1 MKPSQPPAENRRSR
15 DPTEEPAAEE
25 SVFAHAK
32 RALGTRVRARITAVV
47 DAAISLLQKLRPG
60 GVPAPKEDEDR
71 PRARPDRPR
80 DRDAGT
86 PSVESAAPKPK
97 RWLRALLIYL
107 SVMLVGG
114 MGGGALAYVQFQK
127 QLGLQLEESQR
138 LEAALAKKTRPSAEI
153 RKAFED
159 EQARRAAAEKKLTS
173 TLAEYAESTSDS
185 YNLLESLLGEQLAES
200 RRMEA
205 ALADSEK
212 STAEVRKA
220 LADEQAK
227 RTEAEAKLASTL
239 DEYAKSSAESQK
251 QLDAA
256 EKQLA
261 GLVASDGDS
270 RSIQRETPVSR
281 RTERSRSR
289 TRNVA
294 NCNLDTKN
302 VDALKNCI
310 EEFNR

>member
-1 MKPSQPPAENRRSR
+1 LNPSQPPDENRRSR
-15 DPTEEPAAEE
+15 DPTEQPAAEE

-47 DAAISLLQKLRPG
+47 DGAISLLQKLRPG
-60 GVPAPKEDEDR
+60 GVPDPKEDEDR
-71 PRARPDRPR
+71 PRSRPDRPR
-80 DRDAGT
+80 DRDAGA
-86 PSVESAAPKPK
+86 PPVEAAPKPK
-97 RWLRALLIYL
+97 RRLRALLIYL

-127 QLGLQLEESQR
+127 QLGMQLEESQR

-159 EQARRAAAEKKLTS
+159 EQARRTAAEKKLAA

-185 YNLLESLLGEQLAES
+185 YNLLENMLGEQLAES

-212 STAEVRKA
+212 STAEALKA

-227 RTEAEAKLASTL
+227 RTQTEAKLASTL

-261 GLVASDGDS
+261 GRVASDGDS
-270 RSIQRETPVSR
+270 HSIQRETPVSR

-302 VDALKNCI
+302 VDALKSCI

>member
-1 MKPSQPPAENRRSR
+1 MKPSQPPAENSRSR

-47 DAAISLLQKLRPG
+47 DAAISVLQKLRPG
-60 GVPAPKEDEDR
+60 GVPEPKEDEDR
-71 PRARPDRPR
+71 PRARSDRPR
-80 DRDAGT
+80 DRDGT
-86 PSVESAAPKPK
+86 PPAEAAAPKPK
-97 RWLRALLIYL
+97 RRLRALLIYL
-107 SVMLVGG
+107 GVMLVGG

-138 LEAALAKKTRPSAEI
+138 LEAALAKKTRPSADI

-159 EQARRAAAEKKLTS
+159 EQARRTAAEKKLAA
-173 TLAEYAESTSDS
+173 TLAEYGESTSDS
-185 YNLLESLLGEQLAES
+185 YALLENLLGEQLAES

-212 STAEVRKA
+212 STAEALKA

-227 RTEAEAKLASTL
+227 RTETEAKLASTL
-239 DEYAKSSAESQK
+239 DEYAKSGAESQK
-251 QLDAA
+251 RLDAA
-256 EKQLA
+256 ERQLA
-261 GLVASDGDS
+261 GLVASGGDS
-270 RSIQRETPVSR
+270 GSTQRETPVSR
-281 RTERSRSR
+281 HTERSRPR
-289 TRNVA
+289 TRSVA

-302 VDALKNCI
+302 VDALKSCI

>member
-1 MKPSQPPAENRRSR
+1 LKPAQPPAENHRSR

-60 GVPAPKEDEDR
+60 GVPDPKEDEDR
-71 PRARPDRPR
+71 PRSRPDRPR

-86 PSVESAAPKPK
+86 PPVEAAPKPK
-97 RWLRALLIYL
+97 LRLRALLIYL

-127 QLGLQLEESQR
+127 QLGMRLEESQR

-159 EQARRAAAEKKLTS
+159 EQARRTAAEKKLAA
-173 TLAEYAESTSDS
+173 TLVEYAESTSDS
-185 YNLLESLLGEQLAES
+185 YALLENMLGEQLAES

-212 STAEVRKA
+212 STAEALKA

-227 RTEAEAKLASTL
+227 RTETEAKLASTL

-256 EKQLA
+256 EGQLA
-261 GLVASDGDS
+261 GLVASGGDS
-270 RSIQRETPVSR
+270 RSIQREAPVSR

-289 TRNVA
+289 TRSVA

-302 VDALKNCI
+302 VDALKSCI